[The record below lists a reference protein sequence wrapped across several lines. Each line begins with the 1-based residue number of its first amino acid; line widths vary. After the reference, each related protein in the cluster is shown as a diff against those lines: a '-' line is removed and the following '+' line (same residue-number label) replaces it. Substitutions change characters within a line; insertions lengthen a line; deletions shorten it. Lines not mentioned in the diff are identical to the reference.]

1 VPGAARDRPAP
12 RLVRALT
19 AAWQAL
25 ALLSGASLRESR
37 AMATDV
43 RSTPR
48 PWHALP
54 DDLGALVCAAIP
66 AIADELVDVLGPA
79 IPVYRT
85 LDGPFGRDVVRAV
98 ADALHDFAGV
108 IEHRPPTVG
117 ADRALYV
124 AVGERWFR
132 SGHSLDDLQSG
143 YHLGARVVW
152 RRIAAVATE
161 AEAEAAT
168 VAVLADA
175 LFAYLDEIA
184 AVTVEGFVAAQAAAA
199 GEVERRRA
207 QLLAL
212 LIADPPAERAHLD
225 RAAQE
230 AGWALPRTVAVV
242 ALGIADDAG
251 AGLRSRPRLPAD
263 VLTGTADGAAC
274 LVVPDPDGPGRR
286 AQLERGLH
294 GLTAALGPTVP
305 VEHAARSWS
314 RARDL
319 WRLRQ
324 DDQPA
329 LHAADDHL
337 LELLLAEDPTLVDD
351 LARLR
356 LAPLAALSPAARAK
370 LEATLL
376 AYLRRRGNGPRMAA
390 DLHVHPQTVRYRL
403 ARLRELLGPALDDP
417 EARFELEV
425 VLRARAAPSR

>member
-1 VPGAARDRPAP
+1 M
-12 RLVRALT
+12 
-19 AAWQAL
+19 
-25 ALLSGASLRESR
+25 AS
-37 AMATDV
+37 DV

-108 IEHRPPTVG
+108 IGHRPPTLG

-161 AEAEAAT
+161 ARAEAAT

-199 GEVERRRA
+199 GELERRRA
-207 QLLAL
+207 RLLML
-212 LIADPPAERAHLD
+212 LVADPPPERAVLE
-225 RAAQE
+225 RAAAQ
-230 AGWALPRTVAVV
+230 AGWPLPRAVAVV
-242 ALGIADDAG
+242 ALGAPEDDRA
-251 AGLRSRPRLPAD
+251 LRGRRLPEG

-274 LVVPDPDGPGRR
+274 LVLPDPDGPSRR
-286 AQLERGLH
+286 RRLALALH
-294 GLTAALGPTVP
+294 GLTAALGPSVA
-305 VEHAARSWS
+305 VEHAARSWA
-314 RARDL
+314 RAR
-319 WRLRQ
+319 
-324 DDQPA
+324 A
-329 LHAADDHL
+329 LHRLLGEAPGLHPADDHL
-337 LELLLAEDPTLVDD
+337 LELLLAEDPSLVDD

-356 LAPLAALSPAARAK
+356 LGPLDPLTPRSRAR

-376 AYLRRRGNGPRMAA
+376 AFLRHRGNGPRMAT
-390 DLHVHPQTVRYRL
+390 DLAVHPQTVRYRL

-425 VLRARAAPSR
+425 VLRARAAQPITERTSAS

>member
-1 VPGAARDRPAP
+1 MSAA
-12 RLVRALT
+12 
-19 AAWQAL
+19 
-25 ALLSGASLRESR
+25 
-37 AMATDV
+37 DV

-85 LDGPFGRDVVRAV
+85 LDGPFDRDVGRAV

-117 ADRALYV
+117 ANRALYV

-152 RRIAAVATE
+152 RRIARVATE
-161 AEAEAAT
+161 ARAEAAT

-207 QLLAL
+207 RLLTL
-212 LIADPPAERAHLD
+212 LVADPAPERAVLE
-225 RAAQE
+225 RAAAE
-230 AGWALPRTVAVV
+230 ANWPLPRAVAVV
-242 ALGIADDAG
+242 ALGAPEDDRA
-251 AGLRSRPRLPAD
+251 LRGRRLPEG

-274 LVVPDPDGPGRR
+274 LVLPDPDGPSRR
-286 AQLERGLH
+286 RRLALALH
-294 GLTAALGPTVP
+294 GLTAALGPSVA
-305 VEHAARSWS
+305 VEHAARSWG
-314 RARDL
+314 RARAL
-319 WRLRQ
+319 HRLLAGAGAA
-324 DDQPA
+324 PPG

-337 LELLLAEDPTLVDD
+337 LELLLAEDPSLVGD

-356 LAPLAALSPAARAK
+356 LAPLAALSPAARAR
-370 LEATLL
+370 LEQTLL
-376 AYLRRRGNGPRMAA
+376 AYLRQRGNGPRMAA
-390 DLHVHPQTVRYRL
+390 DLGVHPQTVRYRL

-425 VLRARAAPSR
+425 VLRARGQAAPSS

>member
-1 VPGAARDRPAP
+1 MAIDPQAP
-12 RLVRALT
+12 
-19 AAWQAL
+19 
-25 ALLSGASLRESR
+25 
-37 AMATDV
+37 
-43 RSTPR
+43 PR

-85 LDGPFGRDVVRAV
+85 LEGPFGRDVVKAV

-108 IEHRPPTVG
+108 IEQRPPTVG

-132 SGHSLDDLQSG
+132 SGHSLDELQAG

-152 RRIAAVATE
+152 RRIAAVATD
-161 AEAEAAT
+161 AGAEAAT
-168 VAVLADA
+168 IGVLADA

-207 QLLAL
+207 RLLGCL
-212 LIADPPAERAHLD
+212 VGDPQPERAVLE
-225 RAAQE
+225 RAALE
-230 AGWALPRTVAVV
+230 AGWPLPRALAVV
-242 ALGIADDAG
+242 ALGTDA
-251 AGLRSRPRLPAD
+251 APRRLPSD
-263 VLTGTADGAAC
+263 VLAGVVDGVAC

-286 AQLERGLH
+286 APLQAALAGH
-294 GLTAALGPTVP
+294 AAALGPTAP
-305 VEHAARSWS
+305 VEHAARSWT
-314 RARDL
+314 RAR
-319 WRLRQ
+319 
-324 DDQPA
+324 A
-329 LHAADDHL
+329 LHELRPTPGLHVAEDHL
-337 LELLLAEDPTLVDD
+337 LELLLAEDPSLVDD

-356 LAPLAALSPAARAK
+356 LAPLAALPPRSRQT
-370 LEATLL
+370 LHDTLL
-376 AYLRRRGNGPRMAA
+376 AYLRHRGNGPRMAA

-403 ARLRELLGPALDDP
+403 ARLRELLGDALDDP

-425 VLRARAAPSR
+425 VLRARAVRASPAA

>member
-1 VPGAARDRPAP
+1 
-12 RLVRALT
+12 
-19 AAWQAL
+19 
-25 ALLSGASLRESR
+25 
-37 AMATDV
+37 MAIDV

-85 LDGPFGRDVVRAV
+85 LDGAFGRDVVRAV
-98 ADALHDFAGV
+98 ADALRDFAGV

-161 AEAEAAT
+161 AQAEAAT

-212 LIADPPAERAHLD
+212 LIADPPADRAHLE
-225 RAAQE
+225 RAAMH
-230 AGWALPRTVAVV
+230 AGWALPRAVAVV
-242 ALGIADDAG
+242 ALGIADDDAG
-251 AGLRSRPRLPAD
+251 GGLRDRPRLPAD

-286 AQLERGLH
+286 PQLERALH
-294 GLTAALGPTVP
+294 GLTAALGPTVGL
-305 VEHAARSWS
+305 EHAARSWS

-324 DDQPA
+324 DQQQPA
-329 LHAADDHL
+329 LHAAEDHL
-337 LELLLAEDPTLVDD
+337 LELLLAEDPSLVDD

-356 LAPLAALSPAARAK
+356 LAPLAALSPAARTK

-425 VLRARAAPSR
+425 VLRARAAP

>member
-1 VPGAARDRPAP
+1 MPSAA
-12 RLVRALT
+12 
-19 AAWQAL
+19 
-25 ALLSGASLRESR
+25 
-37 AMATDV
+37 DV
-43 RSTPR
+43 RSGPR

-117 ADRALYV
+117 ANRALYV

-152 RRIAAVATE
+152 RRIARVATDAG
-161 AEAEAAT
+161 AEATT
-168 VAVLADA
+168 VAVLADT

-207 QLLAL
+207 RVLTLLV
-212 LIADPPAERAHLD
+212 ADPPPERAVLE
-225 RAAQE
+225 RAAAE
-230 AGWALPRTVAVV
+230 ASWPLPRAVAVV
-242 ALGIADDAG
+242 ALGAPEGDG
-251 AGLRSRPRLPAD
+251 ALRGRRLPEG

-274 LVVPDPDGPGRR
+274 LILPDPDGPSRR
-286 AQLERGLH
+286 RRLALALH
-294 GLTAALGPTVP
+294 GLTAALGPTVA

-314 RARDL
+314 RARAL
-319 WRLRQ
+319 HRLLG
-324 DDQPA
+324 DAPA
-329 LHAADDHL
+329 GLHAADDHL
-337 LELLLAEDPTLVDD
+337 PRLLLAEDPALVED

-356 LAPLAALSPAARAK
+356 LAPLDALSPAARAR
-370 LEATLL
+370 LEQTLL
-376 AYLRRRGNGPRMAA
+376 AYLRQRGNGPRMAA
-390 DLHVHPQTVRYRL
+390 DLGIHPQTVRYRL

-425 VLRARAAPSR
+425 VLRARR

>member
-1 VPGAARDRPAP
+1 M
-12 RLVRALT
+12 
-19 AAWQAL
+19 
-25 ALLSGASLRESR
+25 SS
-37 AMATDV
+37 DV

-79 IPVYRT
+79 IPVYRR

-108 IEHRPPTVG
+108 IEHRPPALG

-161 AEAEAAT
+161 ARAEAAT

-207 QLLAL
+207 RLLAL
-212 LIADPPAERAHLD
+212 LVADPPPERAVLD
-225 RAAQE
+225 RAAQD
-230 AGWALPRTVAVV
+230 AGWPLPRRLAVV
-242 ALGIADDAG
+242 ALGPVDDLG
-251 AGLRSRPRLPAD
+251 ALRGRRLPAD
-263 VLTGTADGAAC
+263 ALSGTADGAAC
-274 LVVPDPDGPGRR
+274 LVFPDPDGPGRR
-286 AQLERGLH
+286 RALALVLH
-294 GLTAALGPTVP
+294 GLTAALGPAVAP
-305 VEHAARSWS
+305 EHGARSWS
-314 RARDL
+314 RAR
-319 WRLRQ
+319 
-324 DDQPA
+324 A
-329 LHAADDHL
+329 LHRLLTAPGLHVADEHL
-337 LELLLAEDPTLVDD
+337 LELLLAEDPSLVDD
-351 LARLR
+351 LAHLR
-356 LAPLAALSPAARAK
+356 LAPLAALAPRSRER
-370 LEATLL
+370 LEQTLL
-376 AYLRRRGNGPRMAA
+376 AYLRQRGNGPRMAA
-390 DLHVHPQTVRYRL
+390 DLHVHPQTVRYRV

-417 EARFELEV
+417 EIRFELEV
-425 VLRARAAPSR
+425 VLRARAARAGAGS

>member
-1 VPGAARDRPAP
+1 M
-12 RLVRALT
+12 
-19 AAWQAL
+19 
-25 ALLSGASLRESR
+25 AS
-37 AMATDV
+37 DV

-85 LDGPFGRDVVRAV
+85 LDGPFGRDVVQAV

-108 IEHRPPTVG
+108 IEHRPPTLG
-117 ADRALYV
+117 ANRALYV

-161 AEAEAAT
+161 AGAEAAT

-207 QLLAL
+207 RLLAL
-212 LIADPPAERAHLD
+212 LVADPAPERAVLD

-230 AGWALPRTVAVV
+230 AGWPLPRRLAVV
-242 ALGIADDAG
+242 ALGAAEDLG
-251 AGLRSRPRLPAD
+251 ALRGRRLPAD
-263 VLTGTADGAAC
+263 ALTGTADGGAC
-274 LVVPDPDGPGRR
+274 LVLPDPDGPGRR
-286 AQLERGLH
+286 RQVALVLH
-294 GLTAALGPTVP
+294 GLTAALGPTVGP
-305 VEHAARSWS
+305 EHGARSWS
-314 RARDL
+314 RARAL
-319 WRLRQ
+319 HRLVRT
-324 DDQPA
+324 PG

-337 LELLLAEDPTLVDD
+337 LELLLAEDPSLVAD
-351 LARLR
+351 LGHLR
-356 LAPLAALSPAARAK
+356 LAPLAGLPARSRER
-370 LEATLL
+370 LEQTLL
-376 AYLRRRGNGPRMAA
+376 AYLRQRGNGPRMAA
-390 DLHVHPQTVRYRL
+390 DLGVHPQTVRYRI

-417 EARFELEV
+417 ETRFELEV
-425 VLRARAAPSR
+425 VLRARR

>member
-1 VPGAARDRPAP
+1 MAIDPQAP
-12 RLVRALT
+12 
-19 AAWQAL
+19 
-25 ALLSGASLRESR
+25 
-37 AMATDV
+37 
-43 RSTPR
+43 PR

-54 DDLGALVCAAIP
+54 TDLGALVCEAIP

-98 ADALHDFAGV
+98 ADALHDFASV
-108 IEHRPPTVG
+108 IEHRQPTVG

-132 SGHSLDDLQSG
+132 SGRSLDTLQAG

-152 RRIAAVATE
+152 RRIAQVANDAG
-161 AEAEAAT
+161 AEAET
-168 VAVLADA
+168 VAVLADS

-207 QLLAL
+207 RLLAML
-212 LIADPPAERAHLD
+212 VAEPVPDRLTLD
-225 RAAQE
+225 RAALE
-230 AGWALPRTVAVV
+230 AGWPLPRTLAVV
-242 ALGIADDAG
+242 ALAPDAEP
-251 AGLRSRPRLPAD
+251 RRLPAD
-263 VLTGTADGAAC
+263 VLAGAVDGIAC

-286 AQLERGLH
+286 PLLERALG
-294 GLTAALGPTVP
+294 GAPAALGPTVGA
-305 VEHAARSWS
+305 EHAARSWL
-314 RARDL
+314 RARSL
-319 WRLRQ
+319 WRLLWGSGALG
-324 DDQPA
+324 DVG

-337 LELLLAEDPTLVDD
+337 LELLLAEDPSLVDD
-351 LARLR
+351 LAALR
-356 LAPLAALSPAARAK
+356 LAPLCALPPRSRER

-376 AYLRRRGNGPRMAA
+376 AYLRHRGNGPRMAA

-417 EARFELEV
+417 ETRFELEV
-425 VLRARAAPSR
+425 VLRARGLAQPMTLRTSAS

>member
-1 VPGAARDRPAP
+1 MAIDLQAPA
-12 RLVRALT
+12 
-19 AAWQAL
+19 
-25 ALLSGASLRESR
+25 
-37 AMATDV
+37 
-43 RSTPR
+43 R

-54 DDLGALVCAAIP
+54 TDLGALVCAAIP
-66 AIADELVDVLGPA
+66 AIADELLDVLGPA

-85 LDGPFGRDVVRAV
+85 LDGAFGRDVVRAV

-132 SGHSLDDLQSG
+132 SGHSLDELQAG

-168 VAVLADA
+168 VAVLADS

-207 QLLAL
+207 RLLSAL
-212 LIADPPAERAHLD
+212 VAEPAPERAVLD
-225 RAAQE
+225 RTARE
-230 AGWALPRTVAVV
+230 AGWPLPRALAVV
-242 ALGIADDAG
+242 ALGPDGGTSARNG
-251 AGLRSRPRLPAD
+251 RLPAD
-263 VLTGTADGAAC
+263 VLAGAVDGAAC

-286 AQLERGLH
+286 RMLERGLH
-294 GLTAALGPTVP
+294 GLPAALGPTVP
-305 VEHAARSWS
+305 VEHAARSWA
-314 RARDL
+314 RARSL
-319 WRLRQ
+319 WRLLAGPQ
-324 DDQPA
+324 AGLQV
-329 LHAADDHL
+329 ADEHL
-337 LELLLAEDPTLVDD
+337 LELLLAEDPSVVDD

-356 LAPLAALSPAARAK
+356 LAPLAALPPRSRER
-370 LEATLL
+370 LEQTLL
-376 AYLRRRGNGPRMAA
+376 AYLRQRGNGPRMAT

-403 ARLRELLGPALDDP
+403 ARLRELLGDAMDDP

-425 VLRARAAPSR
+425 VLRARGAARP

>member
-1 VPGAARDRPAP
+1 MPSAA
-12 RLVRALT
+12 
-19 AAWQAL
+19 
-25 ALLSGASLRESR
+25 
-37 AMATDV
+37 DV

-117 ADRALYV
+117 ANRALYV

-152 RRIAAVATE
+152 RRIAKVATE
-161 AEAEAAT
+161 AGAEATT
-168 VAVLADA
+168 VAILADT

-207 QLLAL
+207 RVLAL
-212 LIADPPAERAHLD
+212 LVADPAPERAVLE
-225 RAAQE
+225 RAAAE
-230 AGWALPRTVAVV
+230 AGWPVPRAVAVV
-242 ALGIADDAG
+242 ALGAPEDAG
-251 AGLRSRPRLPAD
+251 ATRGRRLPEG
-263 VLTGTADGAAC
+263 VLTGTADGTAC
-274 LVVPDPDGPGRR
+274 LILPDPDGPSRR
-286 AQLERGLH
+286 RRLALALH
-294 GLTAALGPTVP
+294 GLTAALGPTVA
-305 VEHAARSWS
+305 VEHAARSWA
-314 RARDL
+314 RARAL
-319 WRLRQ
+319 HRLLG
-324 DDQPA
+324 DAAPG

-337 LELLLAEDPTLVDD
+337 PRLLLAEDPALVED

-356 LAPLAALSPAARAK
+356 LAPLAALSPAARAR
-370 LEATLL
+370 LEQTLL
-376 AYLRRRGNGPRMAA
+376 AYLRQRGNGPRMAA
-390 DLHVHPQTVRYRL
+390 DLGIHPQTVRYRL

-425 VLRARAAPSR
+425 VLRARG

>member
-1 VPGAARDRPAP
+1 M
-12 RLVRALT
+12 
-19 AAWQAL
+19 
-25 ALLSGASLRESR
+25 SL
-37 AMATDV
+37 DV
-43 RSTPR
+43 WSTPR

-54 DDLGALVCAAIP
+54 NDLGALVCAAIP

-85 LDGPFGRDVVRAV
+85 LDGPFGRDVVQAV

-108 IEHRPPTVG
+108 IEHRPPTLG

-132 SGHSLDDLQSG
+132 SGHGLDDLQSG

-161 AEAEAAT
+161 AGAEAAT
-168 VAVLADA
+168 VAVLADS

-207 QLLAL
+207 LLVAAL
-212 LIADPPAERAHLD
+212 VADPPPERAVLE
-225 RAAQE
+225 RAAAD
-230 AGWALPRTVAVV
+230 AGWPLPRSVAVL
-242 ALGIADDAG
+242 ALGQDHG
-251 AGLRSRPRLPAD
+251 GLRGRRLPGD
-263 VLTGTADGAAC
+263 LLTGSADGIAC
-274 LVVPDPDGPGRR
+274 LILPDPDGPGRR
-286 AQLERGLH
+286 RQLELALH
-294 GLTAALGPTVP
+294 GLGVALGPTVA
-305 VEHAARSWS
+305 VEHAARSWA
-314 RARDL
+314 RARGL
-319 WRLRQ
+319 WRLRGAE
-324 DDQPA
+324 PG

-337 LELLLAEDPTLVDD
+337 LELLLAEDPSLVDD

-356 LAPLAALSPAARAK
+356 LAPLAALTARSCAR

-376 AYLRRRGNGPRMAA
+376 VYLRHRGNGPRMAA
-390 DLHVHPQTVRYRL
+390 ELRVHPQTVRYRL

-425 VLRARAAPSR
+425 VLRARAGASADD